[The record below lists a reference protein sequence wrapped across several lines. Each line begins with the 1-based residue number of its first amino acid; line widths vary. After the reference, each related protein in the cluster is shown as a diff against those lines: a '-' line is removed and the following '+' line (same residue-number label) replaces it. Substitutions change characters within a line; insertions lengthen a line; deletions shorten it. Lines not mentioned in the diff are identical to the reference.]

1 MIRLTIL
8 TLCLV
13 LTCSSALSQRSPSAR
28 DYFQRA
34 VTAYQQG
41 KFDEAMGE
49 LDKAIQLQ
57 DEYSNARIL
66 RGNLRFIKQNFA
78 GALADYNKVIEVAPR
93 DPGIEVVINNRGVVR
108 SLLGDF
114 EGALSDSNHAISI
127 NAKYASPYN
136 LRGNLRTA
144 SGDLKGAEEDFSK
157 SISLDPNATDGYIGR
172 AKLLS
177 ARGDLRGA
185 LADLNRAIEIN
196 VNEIPAYVG
205 RANIHFL
212 NGELDLALSDS
223 DRVLQLYP
231 GHPEVHIERGV
242 IHTLKGQIE
251 KCIKD
256 IKEGLQLRPDA
267 FDAKLKSPFASPSQA
282 LEQFMAANPK
292 NARAFEA
299 RAIIRLIQRKKKEA
313 DEDFQKALALEPGLK
328 NEIDKLIKEN
338 QTP

>member
-114 EGALSDSNHAISI
+114 EGALSDANHAISI
-127 NAKYASPYN
+127 NAK
-136 LRGNLRTA
+136 
-144 SGDLKGAEEDFSK
+144 DFSK

-242 IHTLKGQIE
+242 IHALKGQIE